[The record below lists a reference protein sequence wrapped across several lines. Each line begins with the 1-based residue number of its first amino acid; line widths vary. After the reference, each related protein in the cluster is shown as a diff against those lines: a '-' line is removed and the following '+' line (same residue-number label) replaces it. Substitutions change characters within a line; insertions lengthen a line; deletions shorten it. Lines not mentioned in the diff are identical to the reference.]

1 MTDPATGTDLERL
14 HESLAGLQ
22 KSTKR
27 TLPVF
32 IIGILATL
40 LAAGIALY
48 YILTL
53 SAELNDARIEL
64 RQTQA
69 ALTDARQKLKRTE
82 QTLKEVRDSAGAP
95 GNAARIDAAIAS
107 VSASQK
113 ELAAASSSL
122 TQATTRLPAPS
133 PANRA
138 ADLSGAWTDEYGTV
152 YQLSQSGSRFGY
164 RASFRNAGAKNAST
178 TGIATGTA
186 KGNELRY
193 SYQDSLGNR
202 YQCTATVSSDAQR
215 IEEVCKPP
223 KGQPLRVTLI
233 RS

>member
-1 MTDPATGTDLERL
+1 MTGPATGTDLERL

-22 KSTKR
+22 NSTKR
-27 TLPVF
+27 TLPIF

-64 RQTQA
+64 RQSQA
-69 ALTDARQKLKRTE
+69 ALTDARVKLQRTDRA
-82 QTLKEVRDSAGAP
+82 LKEIRDSAGSA

-107 VSASQK
+107 VSASQQ

-122 TQATTRLPAPS
+122 TQATTRLPAPGL
-133 PANRA
+133 ANRA
-138 ADLSGAWTDEYGTV
+138 ADLSGAWTDQYGTI
-152 YQLSQSGSRFGY
+152 YQLSQSGTSFSY
-164 RASFRNAGAKNAST
+164 RAIFRSTGTKNAST
-178 TGIATGTA
+178 TGTASGTA
-186 KGNELRY
+186 NGNQLRY

-202 YQCTATVSSDAQR
+202 YECTATVSSDAQR
-215 IEEVCKPP
+215 IEEVCRPP
-223 KGQPLRVTLI
+223 KGAPLKVTLI